1 MSTVEP
7 ALYAKL
13 AAAGDVAAL
22 CATRIYPVV
31 APQEAPAP
39 LVVYRVVEQ
48 RPHGNVGG
56 VPDCWVTRFELAAE
70 ADTYAE
76 AAELADALRAAT
88 DRQTGTWGTVPVV
101 GAWCPAGKEDL
112 YDETAR
118 RHVCL
123 LELLTTHQEV

>member
-1 MSTVEP
+1 MSAEA

-13 AAAGDVAAL
+13 SAAASVTAL
-22 CATRIYPVV
+22 CGTRIYPVV
-31 APQEAPAP
+31 APQEAAAP
-39 LVVYRVVEQ
+39 FVVYRVLEQ
-48 RPHGNVGG
+48 RGHGNVGG
-56 VPDCWVTRFELAAE
+56 VPDAWVTRFELAAV
-70 ADTYAE
+70 ADGYGE
-76 AAELADALRAAT
+76 AAALAEALRAAT

-112 YDETAR
+112 FDEPAR